1 MRQFHFV
8 ELIANY
14 DFPIQY
20 FLGNGNV
27 VANAL
32 SLKSL
37 TLACLCGEW
46 AVIDEFRDLDVVIEY
61 GQ

>member
-14 DFPIQY
+14 DFPIRY

-27 VANAL
+27 VEDAL
-32 SLKSL
+32 SRKSI

-46 AVIDEFRDLDVVIEY
+46 VVIDEF
-61 GQ
+61 